1 MSQPFTTAKE
11 VEAHAK
17 LRMEKVL
24 ADMQSDAASIR
35 TGRAS
40 IHLLDSIQVES
51 YGMMSPLSHVATL
64 HVPEPAMITVQPF
77 DRSQIKA
84 IEKAIQQSDLGLNPS
99 NDGNLIRLPIPA
111 LTQER
116 RKELVK
122 KLFGLAED
130 HRVAIRNVRRDANDS
145 VKKLVKDKAI
155 SEDDERRSLEDIQ
168 KVSDGSIAKL
178 DVISK
183 SKEKDLLDVK

>member
-1 MSQPFTTAKE
+1 M
-11 VEAHAK
+11 
-17 LRMEKVL
+17 
-24 ADMQSDAASIR
+24 
-35 TGRAS
+35 
-40 IHLLDSIQVES
+40 
-51 YGMMSPLSHVATL
+51 
-64 HVPEPAMITVQPF
+64 
-77 DRSQIKA
+77 
-84 IEKAIQQSDLGLNPS
+84 NPS

-168 KVSDGSIAKL
+168 KVTDGSIAKL